1 MVSWC
6 SCISSRLPFGSLRIY
21 DVPRVSLPLLVHRVH
36 LFFTNPLRLYHILS
50 IVPCVSVLQVI
61 LIARGRDTF
70 EGMEVLVCRGSSLSF
85 KSYGLILLSYLV
97 IFFHATHPLLAGCS
111 VHFFKFYLY

>member
-1 MVSWC
+1 M
-6 SCISSRLPFGSLRIY
+6 
-21 DVPRVSLPLLVHRVH
+21 PRVSLPLLVHRVH

-97 IFFHATHPLLAGCS
+97 DFFVLLTLYLQVVRCISSSFISTNNLAGVAHHHDMINMES
-111 VHFFKFYLY
+111 HVS